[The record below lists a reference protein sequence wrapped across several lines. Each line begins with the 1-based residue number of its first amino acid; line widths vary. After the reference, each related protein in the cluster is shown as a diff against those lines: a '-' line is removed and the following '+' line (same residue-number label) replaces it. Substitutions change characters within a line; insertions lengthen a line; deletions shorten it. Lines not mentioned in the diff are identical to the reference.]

1 MGLDKFIPPYI
12 DFINENFNSDEH
24 LFFILHKPYTS
35 FNINEKW
42 KNVIWGDN
50 KLKYFE
56 LLNYMYKSDKIII
69 HGLWSK
75 RFVQLLFLQPWLLKK
90 SYWVMWGGDFYFPE
104 KQNWIKKQVIK
115 NMGHLV
121 TYIKGD
127 YEYVKKHYRA
137 KGIYHECLMYLSN
150 VFDEKQYS
158 EAYKIDKKNELWILV
173 GNSATDTN
181 RHEYIFDKLKS
192 FKDKDIKLFVP
203 LSYGDNKYREK
214 ILKIGKEI
222 FKEKFYPIVDF
233 LSYNDYLKLLYNID
247 IAIFAHNRQQAMGNT
262 IQLLGLGKKVYLNRN
277 TTQWQLFEDLGVKVF
292 NVDEEFDLTFN
303 KEELKHNTKI
313 IKNFFSKE
321 RLKNDWNKILYEI

>member
-1 MGLDKFIPPYI
+1 MMLDKFIPPFI
-12 DFINENFNSDEH
+12 DFVGKNFGYHEH
-24 LFFILHKPYTS
+24 KFIVIGKKRFDFGLNNNHP
-35 FNINEKW
+35 
-42 KNVIWGDN
+42 VIWIDS
-50 KLKYFE
+50 KLKWFE

-69 HGLWSK
+69 HGLWSE

-104 KQNWIKKQVIK
+104 NQNWIKKQVIK

-150 VFDEKQYS
+150 IFDEKQYS

-203 LSYGDNKYREK
+203 LSYGDNKYKEK
-214 ILKIGKEI
+214 IIKIGKEI

-292 NVDEEFDLTFN
+292 DVEKKISLDYIDYDI
-303 KEELKHNTKI
+303 KEKNIEIIRNYFSIENLKKQLEKI
-313 IKNFFSKE
+313 FK
-321 RLKNDWNKILYEI
+321 